1 MPRYTANYAKP
12 YLSTWQRLFFNHYKW
27 TPAKRTIVEIGS
39 YEGSSALWFAEH
51 LLDADGVIY
60 CIDPWSDSEERYR
73 LYCANVAE
81 SAHRGKIR
89 TMRARSFDALRDL
102 LAQGVVAD
110 LVYIDGSHA
119 ATDVLCD
126 LVLGFRLAR
135 TGGVV
140 LCDDY
145 TWEDPR
151 FGGDDIVGRP
161 KIAIDAF
168 TTIYSRKIRLVR
180 GLPLLQIAFE
190 KISE

>member
-1 MPRYTANYAKP
+1 MPRYTANYAAP
-12 YLSTWQRLFFNHYKW
+12 YLSTWQRLFKQYKW
-27 TPAKRTIVEIGS
+27 TAAKRTIVEIGS

-60 CIDPWSDSEERYR
+60 CIDPWSDSEERYK
-73 LYCANVAE
+73 LYCENIAE
-81 SAHRGKIR
+81 SPHRGKIR
-89 TMRARSFDALRDL
+89 TMRARSFDGLRDL

-110 LVYIDGSHA
+110 LVYVDGSHA
-119 ATDVLCD
+119 AADVLSD
-126 LVLGFRLAR
+126 LVLSFRLVR
-135 TGGVV
+135 IGGLV

-145 TWEDPR
+145 TWADPR

-168 TTIYSRKIRLVR
+168 TTIHARKIRLVR

-190 KISE
+190 KTSD